1 MSGSRT
7 LNLRYTSFS
16 PMSSVSFIS
25 DNLLAAAA
33 HLVSRI
39 AILFLAAVPPKLM
52 ARDKKRFVVAGERAM
67 DERRGEETKA
77 VKTELQ
83 KKSTKWGRNG
93 RTEVYV
99 FCLEA
104 EGFSPHSEEEDE
116 TAPSKKVLLL
126 QFWPSM
132 TDGGGDNMCQ
142 SSLFDLENESA
153 GRSRCIWRV
162 QKEATQRQTGRERAD
177 RARTICRTRT

>member
-1 MSGSRT
+1 M
-7 LNLRYTSFS
+7 
-16 PMSSVSFIS
+16 
-25 DNLLAAAA
+25 
-33 HLVSRI
+33 VSRI

-52 ARDKKRFVVAGERAM
+52 AKDKKDSSSPERAM

-93 RTEVYV
+93 GGTEEAYV

-104 EGFSPHSEEEDE
+104 EGFSPRR
-116 TAPSKKVLLL
+116 KKKTK
-126 QFWPSM
+126 QHRQRKCSSCNFGHPC
-132 TDGGGDNMCQ
+132 GGDNMCQ

-153 GRSRCIWRV
+153 AVGPGAFGECKRRRHRDRQSRQGSVEQYAELALLKCTVTHRV
-162 QKEATQRQTGRERAD
+162 KSHK
-177 RARTICRTRT
+177 